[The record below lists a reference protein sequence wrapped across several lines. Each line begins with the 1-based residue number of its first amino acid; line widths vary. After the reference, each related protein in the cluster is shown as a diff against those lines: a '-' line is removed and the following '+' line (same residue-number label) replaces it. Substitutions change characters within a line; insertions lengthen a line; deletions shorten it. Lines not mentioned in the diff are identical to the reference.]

1 MSPFSIDSLRRLY
14 DRYER
19 IEVTYPDMQRT
30 VDGPVIRHVPLRR
43 RSFRDGFISYTQ
55 LTGEITDAAIDAQLL
70 AFGAAG
76 VNFEWKV
83 YDYDQP
89 DDLAAR
95 LAARGFA
102 VEEPERVMV
111 LPLATA
117 PATLLTPVTRP
128 VRRLTDPDELDS
140 ALQVQRVVWQQSYAG
155 LVGFLRDAMIMQPDQ
170 VAVYVA
176 TIDGVI
182 VASAWMFQRAGSAFA
197 SLWGGT
203 TLPAYR
209 GRGIYTAL
217 VAARVQEAT
226 RRGAAF
232 VSVDAGPNSL
242 PILAR
247 LGFLPIGT
255 ARAGV
260 WRWPARA

>member
-1 MSPFSIDSLRRLY
+1 MLAGIDGLRRLY

-19 IEVTYPDMQRT
+19 IEATYPDMQRI
-30 VDGPVIRHVPLRR
+30 VDGPAIRHVPLHW

-55 LTGEITDAAIDAQLL
+55 LTGETTDAAIDAQLH

-89 DDLAAR
+89 DDLAER

-102 VEEPERVMV
+102 IEEPETILV
-111 LPLATA
+111 LPLSAA
-117 PATLLTPVTRP
+117 PATLLTPPAQP

-140 ALQVQRVVWQQSYAG
+140 ALQVQRALWQQSYAG
-155 LVGFLRDAMIMQPDQ
+155 LAGFLRDVMIMQPDE

-176 TIDGVI
+176 AIDGVV

-197 SLWGGT
+197 SLWGGA

-209 GRGIYTAL
+209 ARGIYTAL

-242 PILAR
+242 PILTR

-260 WRWPARA
+260 WRWPARS